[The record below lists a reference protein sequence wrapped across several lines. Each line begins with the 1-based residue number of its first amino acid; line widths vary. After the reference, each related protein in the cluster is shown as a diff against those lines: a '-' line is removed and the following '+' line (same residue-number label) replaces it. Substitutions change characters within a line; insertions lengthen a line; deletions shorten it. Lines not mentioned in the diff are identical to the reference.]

1 MLAKGIDIPN
11 VTLSI
16 VLAADGLLHRPDIS
30 SEEKS
35 LQLFLQLAGR
45 AGRDKKLGKVF
56 FQTYKPSHP
65 VLDYLKNRDYERF
78 LVESSE
84 LRKEANLYPFCKVCL
99 LRLSGENYELTEFTA
114 IKLAKYFKN
123 LLEEKK
129 WKVVGPAPSL
139 IAKIGKRFRWQ
150 ILLYGPENSSIPLPE
165 RALIWKLVPKKVIL
179 SIDVNPVEL

>member
-1 MLAKGIDIPN
+1 M
-11 VTLSI
+11 
-16 VLAADGLLHRPDIS
+16 IS
-30 SEEKS
+30 RR
-35 LQLFLQLAGR
+35 Q
-45 AGRDKKLGKVF
+45 
-56 FQTYKPSHP
+56 
-65 VLDYLKNRDYERF
+65 
-78 LVESSE
+78 
-84 LRKEANLYPFCKVCL
+84 RKEANLYPFCKVCL

-150 ILLYGPENSSIPLPE
+150 ILLHGPENSSMPLPE